1 MQASVAIPEVVAGFE
16 NRIFLIQEVQ
26 PMRLVKWLSWLL
38 LLVAQPAWAQVSPQ
52 LQSLE
57 QRLAA
62 LAIENPG
69 EYGFAAMDLA
79 TGTTVSFNGDRPF
92 PMASTMKIAVAA
104 AYLSDVDAGRRS
116 LNDRIGGV
124 SAYQL
129 MDQMIT
135 RSSNPATDQLLAALG
150 GPAVVDSWLR
160 THRLT
165 GIRVDRTIA
174 QLLGDRRDLLDL
186 RDSSTPRAMLELLRL
201 IDSGS
206 ALSAQSRAVLMDMM
220 RRCSTG
226 SNRIRALLPGGA
238 TVEHKTGTLSGYT
251 SDVGFLTLPG
261 GRRIAVAFF
270 ARFGENRPAVIATA
284 ARATY
289 DAFAAEGLAAWPMRQ
304 GAAPSAAGRGLAPG
318 ALPPGACPA
327 GAGMAGGGC

>member
-1 MQASVAIPEVVAGFE
+1 
-16 NRIFLIQEVQ
+16 
-26 PMRLVKWLSWLL
+26 MRLVKRLAWLL
-38 LLVAQPAWAQVSPQ
+38 LLVAQPAWAQVTPQ
-52 LQSLE
+52 LQYLE
-57 QRLAA
+57 QRLAS

-116 LNDRIGGV
+116 LDDRIGGV
-124 SAYQL
+124 TARDL
-129 MDQMIT
+129 MDLMIT
-135 RSSNPATDQLLAALG
+135 RSSNSATDQLLAALG
-150 GPAVVDSWLR
+150 GPAMVDSWLR
-160 THRLT
+160 IRGLT

-174 QLLGDRRDLLDL
+174 QLLSDTRDLRDI

-201 IDSGS
+201 LDSGR
-206 ALSAQSRAVLMDMM
+206 ALSPHSRAILMDMM

-226 SNRIRALLPGGA
+226 SNRIRALLPFGA
-238 TVEHKTGTLSGYT
+238 MVEHKTGTLNGYT

-261 GRRIAVAFF
+261 GRRIAVAYF
-270 ARFGENRPAVIATA
+270 ARYGENRPAVIATA

-289 DAFAAEGLAAWPMRQ
+289 DAFAAQAPAPWPLPSF
-304 GAAPSAAGRGLAPG
+304 AAPRTAGGLSPG
-318 ALPPGACPA
+318 ALPAGACTA
-327 GAGMAGGGC
+327 AAGMNAGRC